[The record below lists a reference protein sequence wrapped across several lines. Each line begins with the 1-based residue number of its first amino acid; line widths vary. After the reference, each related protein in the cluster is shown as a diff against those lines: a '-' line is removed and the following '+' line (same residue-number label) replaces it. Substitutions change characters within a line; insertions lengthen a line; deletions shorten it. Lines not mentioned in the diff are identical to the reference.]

1 MTMKIDDPEHARFN
15 ELNALAGVLPYH
27 RRDELSA
34 LLSDADVAT
43 LRHLVES
50 GMGANTL
57 RAIASD
63 LAYLERWAL
72 AATGAPLPWPATASL
87 VVKFTC
93 GMLLRRRPIPRMVCR
108 TRSPAR
114 FGPWAR

>member
-1 MTMKIDDPEHARFN
+1 MSETLLPDPEEARFA

-27 RRDELSA
+27 RRDELSS

-43 LRHLVES
+43 LRHLVET

-72 AATGAPLPWPATASL
+72 APS
-87 VVKFTC
+87 
-93 GMLLRRRPIPRMVCR
+93 RPRNSSR
-108 TRSPAR
+108 
-114 FGPWAR
+114 W

>member
-1 MTMKIDDPEHARFN
+1 MNHPDDLEHARFA
-15 ELNALAGVLPYH
+15 ELNSLAGVLPYR
-27 RRDELSA
+27 RRDKLSA
-34 LLSDADVAT
+34 LLPDADVAT

-72 AATGAPLPWPATASL
+72 AATGAPLPEAMVQSQHTSVQQAARYYNDAERRL
-87 VVKFTC
+87 
-93 GMLLRRRPIPRMVCR
+93 GRAARLL
-108 TRSPAR
+108 
-114 FGPWAR
+114 G